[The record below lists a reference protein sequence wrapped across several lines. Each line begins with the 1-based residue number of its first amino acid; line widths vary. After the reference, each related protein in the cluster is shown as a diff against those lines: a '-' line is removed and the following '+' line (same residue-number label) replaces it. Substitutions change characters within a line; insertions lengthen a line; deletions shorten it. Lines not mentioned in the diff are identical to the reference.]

1 MGFGDY
7 KAHAR
12 ASSAPNREHE
22 HAVAFPSGGD
32 LVGEALDV
40 HLHFLQAQL
49 LLSSIQKNAP
59 MFQRME
65 PSSLPQEII
74 SNAKALPYLQ
84 QDTLSGL

>member
-1 MGFGDY
+1 MKHWMFICISC
-7 KAHAR
+7 R
-12 ASSAPNREHE
+12 
-22 HAVAFPSGGD
+22 
-32 LVGEALDV
+32 
-40 HLHFLQAQL
+40 
-49 LLSSIQKNAP
+49 LSSFLYSVQKNAP

>member
-1 MGFGDY
+1 MSTV
-7 KAHAR
+7 
-12 ASSAPNREHE
+12 SSFQ
-22 HAVAFPSGGD
+22 V
-32 LVGEALDV
+32 VGAWLGK
-40 HLHFLQAQL
+40 HWLFIHISYRLSFFL
-49 LLSSIQKNAP
+49 SPMQKHAP